1 MQEKLEK
8 VWYYEK
14 WIGRH
19 VSFPPRRSVNLVYQ
33 IEVQAQINVQVG
45 EFLRINK
52 RVVHVDKKLKKINLR
67 RLVGF

>member
-1 MQEKLEK
+1 MQEKLDK

-14 WIGRH
+14 WVGCH
-19 VSFPPRRSVNLVYQ
+19 ASFPPRRSVNLVYQ

-52 RVVHVDKKLKKINLR
+52 RVVHVDKKLQKINLR